1 MKDGPEGWEE
11 VVREDMFLLCRRI
24 FSLRIAVLLGG
35 EGGGCICVHFGDVI
49 SSLFP
54 PPPFIALV
62 YLFLRDVAIYFV
74 VFGINYYFLRD
85 NSAFLTPLV
94 ILN

>member
-35 EGGGCICVHFGDVI
+35 EGGVHLRSFRGCDFIVI
-49 SSLFP
+49 SSSSFYRFSV
-54 PPPFIALV
+54 FI
-62 YLFLRDVAIYFV
+62 F
-74 VFGINYYFLRD
+74 
-85 NSAFLTPLV
+85 T
-94 ILN
+94 